1 MQQEWPN
8 EEEKEQSSPVSIL
21 DCPFQDEEEETGSP
35 FQRSL
40 IHVEGIP
47 LSLSLSL
54 SRLSHDLLDRNVVAS
69 SMKTY
74 NATRAKLWA
83 LEIGSREEL

>member
-1 MQQEWPN
+1 MRRRRSN
-8 EEEKEQSSPVSIL
+8 PVQCLFWIVHSRMKKKRL
-21 DCPFQDEEEETGSP
+21 A
-35 FQRSL
+35 L
-40 IHVEGIP
+40 
-47 LSLSLSL
+47 LSNVVLSMWKVSFSLSL

-83 LEIGSREEL
+83 LEIGSTEEL

>member
-1 MQQEWPN
+1 MRRRRSN
-8 EEEKEQSSPVSIL
+8 PVQCLFWIVHSRMKKKRL
-21 DCPFQDEEEETGSP
+21 ALLSNVVL
-35 FQRSL
+35 SMWK
-40 IHVEGIP
+40 VS